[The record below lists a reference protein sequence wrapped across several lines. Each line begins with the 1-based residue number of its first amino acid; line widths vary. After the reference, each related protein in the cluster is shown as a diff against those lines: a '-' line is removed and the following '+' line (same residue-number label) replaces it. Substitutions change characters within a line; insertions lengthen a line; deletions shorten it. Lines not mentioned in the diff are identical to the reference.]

1 MEQGPEPN
9 ELMEHVE
16 QSHHA
21 YEHLKEMHEPE
32 SKRFV
37 MRTAI
42 TASVLAVGA
51 AIASL
56 LAGHAAN
63 EAILKQTQAADQ
75 WAYYQ
80 AQSTKSHVFEGN
92 KALLSALAATG
103 NKQEGTALKGALQS
117 FDTKIATY
125 DSEKAKIKGSAEDL
139 ERESAL
145 EALKDR
151 KFAAAVVWFQI
162 GIVLASITLLA
173 ENRKLYWL
181 SVGSGC
187 IGVVFALI
195 GFIK

>member
-9 ELMEHVE
+9 ELMEHLE

-21 YEHLKEMHEPE
+21 YEHLQEMHEPA

-56 LAGHAAN
+56 FAGHAAN

-92 KALLSALAATG
+92 KALLSALAAAG
-103 NKQEGTALKGALQS
+103 IKSELQDSLKS
-117 FDTKIATY
+117 FDGKIAAY
-125 DSEKAKIKGSAEDL
+125 NSEKAKIKDKAEDL

-145 EALKDR
+145 AAVKDR

-181 SVGSGC
+181 SLGSGFL
-187 IGVVFALI
+187 GVVFALV
-195 GFIK
+195 GFFK

>member
-21 YEHLKEMHEPE
+21 YERLKELHEPE
-32 SKRFV
+32 NKRFV

-42 TASVLAVGA
+42 TASGLAVGA
-51 AIASL
+51 AISSL
-56 LAGHAAN
+56 FAGHAAN
-63 EAILKQTQAADQ
+63 EAILKQTRAADE

-92 KALLSALAATG
+92 KELLSALSG
-103 NKQEGTALKGALQS
+103 SESKEQRSALKKAISTFEL
-117 FDTKIATY
+117 KIAAY
-125 DSEKAKIKGSAEDL
+125 DSEKAKIRSSAEDL
-139 ERESAL
+139 ERESAE
-145 EALKDR
+145 EAIKDR

-181 SVGSGC
+181 SVGSGFA
-187 IGVVFALI
+187 GVVFVFI
-195 GFIK
+195 GFLK